1 MKEALMLPVPAF
13 LQAHPLDLVLL
24 FIIGYQAHRIHLYKT
39 RMMDWFHVASD
50 HEDEIK
56 RLKTRRKARP

>member
-1 MKEALMLPVPAF
+1 MRDLLMSFPAF
-13 LQAHPLDLVLL
+13 VLAHPLDLVLL
-24 FIIGYQAHRIHLYKT
+24 LIIGYQAYRVRLYKA

-56 RLKTRRKARP
+56 RIKTRRKARP